1 MSIEEENFRK
11 EVSERLNDAALQD
24 RIANDRNRYHEQFEL
39 AVTQFSNL
47 EMACKRVAFA
57 RWRAIENLD
66 KYLIQFEAAFIR
78 TGGKVIWAR
87 DAAEAG
93 SEILGILLKNRITH
107 LHRTR
112 PDITDEIEVERALE
126 PHHIRITS
134 TTEEAAATIG
144 NEKPDGQFAS
154 LTGADYLVAD
164 MGAVVLSGNDG
175 CAVSPKIQI
184 VVAGIDRVIPSANDL
199 NVLLPLHS
207 VYAEGR
213 KMNSCHSLCRGPR
226 LNGEHD
232 GPEQMFVVLV
242 DNGRSTV
249 LAHERQRSVL
259 RCIRCPACRLADPV
273 YRLIGGYSGR
283 SPWEGPP
290 AIVIRPVIGGMK
302 SHGFYNHLSTL
313 GSFDSRVCP
322 VKINFN
328 QLILDNRKQHVKEDH
343 LPASD
348 KLFYFLWKNA
358 MMRRDVPKWKSLR
371 PRKYFIDKLF
381 FSSPMELRIMKAP
394 EKESFNDRW
403 KKRMGG

>member
-11 EVSERLNDAALQD
+11 EVSEKLNDAALHE
-24 RIANDRNRYHEQFEL
+24 RIALDSDRYREQFGS
-39 AVTQFSNL
+39 AVMQFSNL

-78 TGGKVIWAR
+78 SGGKVIWAR

-93 SEILGILLKNRITH
+93 SEVLGILQKNNITH
-107 LHRTR
+107 LYRTR
-112 PDITDEIEVERALE
+112 PDITDEMEVERALE

-134 TTEEAAATIG
+134 PTGEAATTIG
-144 NEKPDGQFAS
+144 NEIPDGPFALLS
-154 LTGADYLVAD
+154 GADYVVAD
-164 MGAVVLSGNDG
+164 MGAVVLSGNDS
-175 CAVSPKIQI
+175 CAVSPKIHI
-184 VVAGIDRVIPSANDL
+184 VVAGIDRAIPSVNDL
-199 NVLLPLHS
+199 NVLLPLHN
-207 VYAEGR
+207 VYSEGR
-213 KMNSCHSLCRGPR
+213 KMNACHSLCRGPR
-226 LNGEHD
+226 RNGERD

-290 AIVIRPVIGGMK
+290 ATVIRPVIGGMK

-328 QLILDNRKQHVKEDH
+328 QLILDNRMRNVKEDH
-343 LPASD
+343 LSASE
-348 KLFYFLWKNA
+348 KLFYFLWKNS
-358 MMRRDVPKWKSLR
+358 MIRRDAPKWKSLR

-381 FSSPMELRIMKAP
+381 FSSPMGLRIMKAP

>member
-1 MSIEEENFRK
+1 MSIEEDHFRK
-11 EVSERLNDAALQD
+11 EVAEKLNDAPLQE
-24 RIANDRNRYHEQFEL
+24 RIANARNRYREQFDS
-39 AVTQFSNL
+39 AVAQFSNL

-78 TGGKVIWAR
+78 AGGKVIWAR
-87 DAAEAG
+87 DATEAG
-93 SEILGILLKNRITH
+93 SEVLGILQKNNITH
-107 LHRTR
+107 LHRSR
-112 PDITDEIEVERALE
+112 RDITDEIEVEKALQ
-126 PHHIRITS
+126 PHDIRITNQDEGS
-134 TTEEAAATIG
+134 ATAAE
-144 NEKPDGQFAS
+144 NEIVLGHYAS
-154 LTGADYLVAD
+154 LTGADYIVAD
-164 MGAVVLSGNDG
+164 VGAVVLSGNDS
-175 CAVSPKIQI
+175 CAVSPKIHI
-184 VVAGIDRVIPSANDL
+184 VVAGIDRVIPSVNDL

-207 VYAEGR
+207 VYAEGH
-213 KMNSCHSLCRGPR
+213 KMNACHSLRRGPR
-226 LNGEHD
+226 LNGERD
-232 GPEQMFVVLV
+232 GPTQMFVVLV

-273 YRLIGGYSGR
+273 YQLIGGHSDR

-290 AIVIRPVIGGMK
+290 ATVIKPVIGGMK

-328 QLILDNRKQHVKEDH
+328 QLILDNRMRNVKEDH
-343 LPASD
+343 LTASE

-358 MMRRDVPKWKSLR
+358 MMRRDAPKWKSLR

-381 FSSPMELRIMKAP
+381 FSSPMGLRIMKTP